1 MSAATAAAPRLR
13 WQTATIERIEHPTPR
28 MASVHLRTPLATHV
42 AGQHVDVRL
51 TADDGYQAQ
60 RSYSICSVPGAPL
73 LELAIERLDDGEVSP
88 YFHEVAQLGDGIE
101 LRGPIGGH
109 FIWRAQDGGPLLLV
123 AGGSGIAPFASMVRE
138 HAARA
143 SDAPVLL
150 LYSARIGAELLYQ
163 DEFEEAQARRKD
175 FLFIAA
181 TTREPPTR
189 PGDFNRRL
197 DTPAMREALARWGHM
212 PRHAYVCGSNAFVEN
227 AASILVGEG
236 IAAERIRTERYG
248 GAA

>member
-1 MSAATAAAPRLR
+1 
-13 WQTATIERIEHPTPR
+13 
-28 MASVHLRTPLATHV
+28 
-42 AGQHVDVRL
+42 
-51 TADDGYQAQ
+51 
-60 RSYSICSVPGAPL
+60 
-73 LELAIERLDDGEVSP
+73 
-88 YFHEVAQLGDGIE
+88 LGDGIE